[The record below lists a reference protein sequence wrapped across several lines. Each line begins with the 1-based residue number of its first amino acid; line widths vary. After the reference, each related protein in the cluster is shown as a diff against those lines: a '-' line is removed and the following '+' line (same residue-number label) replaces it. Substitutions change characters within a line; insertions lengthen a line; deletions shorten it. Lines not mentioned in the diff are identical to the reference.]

1 MTGNQGQ
8 TRHVSSILCFSLL
21 ATMGSLVGR
30 HCGLGEIPSFDDL
43 PSAELRS
50 HKTQIQSEIRRYKSY
65 IADLEAQERWLDTQL
80 DLIVYPVLTLPSEI
94 TSTIFVHCLPAHG
107 RVRPSPR
114 RAPLL
119 LAQICTLWR
128 EVALSTGQL
137 WGSVDLEFER
147 GYIGA
152 GRADGGEYGD
162 LPNPGAFPLLRTWLS
177 RTKGCPVSLTLRSR
191 HRQLSQDL
199 LSLIPLYSKQLHRLE
214 LTLAPTDM
222 KHLRR
227 ASAAFPRLRHL
238 GISCYDD
245 SHSIEGLVSTFGPS
259 SALHQL
265 RVLSHQSSIAAS
277 RTYPFLTTLD
287 LRDTSVPTVMEMLAQ
302 CPQLLHLRAHL
313 RHPETL
319 SVALAPVTLGLHS
332 LILAAYNGFGAA
344 PPMLNY
350 LTLPDL
356 RRLDLR
362 HDSQFDVL
370 GSFLARSGCVPDHL
384 GIWMNSESEARGE
397 LNHLLRRLPSLSSL
411 AIHTGPHIH
420 TVVYILGVFP
430 SLVGALPDVVPKLKA
445 LTLTTWKHNYD
456 YEHLLGFLERR
467 RRQHLHPVPLES
479 FHLELCENEF
489 DQATPPPTP
498 SIFLAFEKLM
508 AEGLDIQVSTRH
520 SRWPEERMYMGKERS
535 FI

>member
-1 MTGNQGQ
+1 
-8 TRHVSSILCFSLL
+8 
-21 ATMGSLVGR
+21 MGSLVG
-30 HCGLGEIPSFDDL
+30 ESPSFDEL
-43 PSAELRS
+43 PPAELRS
-50 HKTQIQSEIRRYKSY
+50 RKTHIQSEIRRYKSY

-94 TSTIFVHCLPAHG
+94 TSQIFVHCLPAHG

-128 EVALSTGQL
+128 EIAHSTGQL
-137 WGSVDLEFER
+137 WGSVDLKFEF
-147 GYIGA
+147 GYYIGA
-152 GRADGGEYGD
+152 GWADGGEYGD
-162 LPNPGAFPLLRTWLS
+162 LPNPDAFPLLRTWLS

-191 HRQLSQDL
+191 HRQLSPDL

-222 KHLRR
+222 EHLRR

-238 GISCYDD
+238 AISCHDD
-245 SHSIEGLVSTFGPS
+245 SRSIEGLVSTFGPS
-259 SALHQL
+259 SALRQL

-287 LRDTSVPTVMEMLAQ
+287 LQDTSETTVMEMLAQ
-302 CPQLLHLRAHL
+302 CPQLLHLSAHL
-313 RHPETL
+313 RDPETL

-332 LILAAYNGFGAA
+332 LILAAYNGYGAA

-370 GSFLARSGCVPDHL
+370 ASFLARSGCIPDHL
-384 GIWMNSESEARGE
+384 GTWINSKSEAQGE
-397 LNHLLRRLPSLSSL
+397 LNNLLRRLPSLSSL
-411 AIHTGPHIH
+411 AIYTGPHIH
-420 TVVYILGVFP
+420 TVVYILGVLP

-445 LTLTTWKHNYD
+445 LTLTTWEHNYD
-456 YEHLLGFLERR
+456 YKHLLGFLERR
-467 RRQHLHPVPLES
+467 RMQHLHPVPLES
-479 FHLELCENEF
+479 FHLELCENQF
-489 DQATPPPTP
+489 DQATPRPMP
-498 SIFLAFEKLM
+498 SIFRAFEKLM

-520 SRWPEERMYMGKERS
+520 SRWPEERMYMDSCE
-535 FI
+535 FYPEWTEYLAPQV